1 MGHSLT
7 SAVRAALEKATRAY
21 ELYAPMAEDY
31 LVGRGLAAELAGRY
45 RLGVVIEPEIG
56 HEIYEG
62 RLSIPY
68 LTKAG
73 VVNMKFR
80 CMEDHVCK
88 EVGHPKY
95 LGLSNRTNIYNTLA
109 FFEDSPVIGITEG
122 EIDAIVMDAM
132 VGVPTVGI
140 PGAQNWKPHF
150 DRCFTDYERV
160 LLFADGDTAGR
171 DFAKHVASILDGVT
185 VIHMPEGMDVNT
197 VYQAEGPEGLRKR
210 AGL

>member
-1 MGHSLT
+1 MTLSSSVRESLE
-7 SAVRAALEKATRAY
+7 RATRTY
-21 ELYAPMAEDY
+21 EMFNPLASTY
-31 LVGRGLAAELAGRY
+31 LEGRGLDPSLAATY

-56 HEIYEG
+56 HEVYEG

-150 DRCFTDYERV
+150 ERCFSDYERV

-171 DFAKHVASILDGVT
+171 DFAKQVSTVLDGVT
-185 VIHMPEGMDVNT
+185 VIHMPEGMDVNS
-197 VYQAEGPEGLRKR
+197 VYEVEGPEGLKRR